1 VTIGQPI
8 FVFRQCAVAEE
19 FGVVFGGEIIAEGR
33 SLFSAILQKNSDG
46 INHANDEDKG
56 ADEEQGIHE
65 VDHKC
70 SPCAW
75 YFRNRQE
82 EGLSPMR

>member
-1 VTIGQPI
+1 
-8 FVFRQCAVAEE
+8 VAEE

-70 SPCAW
+70 SPLHGISATDRKRAC
-75 YFRNRQE
+75 RQRVE
-82 EGLSPMR
+82 